1 MNVSETSNESTTNRN
16 YLRAKRLI
24 LIPVFVFVISLLC
37 LVIGL
42 ILAGRDMDSTAIYAN
57 LMLIAILS
65 MFISPTVCFF
75 LTVVGTVFAF
85 KASKEGAD
93 KAKKFR
99 VIGIIEIIACIIGV
113 IISVLMF
120 IGGMT
125 DHKIKEDFKPQ

>member
-1 MNVSETSNESTTNRN
+1 MENRN
-16 YLRAKRLI
+16 YQRAKQLI
-24 LIPVFVFVISLLC
+24 LIPVFVFVITMLC

-42 ILAGRDMDSTAIYAN
+42 ILASRDMDSTAIIYAN

-75 LTVVGTVFAF
+75 LAAIGTVFAF

-120 IGGMT
+120 IGGMSV
-125 DHKIKEDFKPQ
+125 

>member
-1 MNVSETSNESTTNRN
+1 MENRN
-16 YLRAKRLI
+16 YLRAKRMI
-24 LIPVFVFVISLLC
+24 LIPFFVFVISLLC

-65 MFISPTVCFF
+65 MYISPTVCFF
-75 LTVVGTVFAF
+75 LTVVGTAFAF

-93 KAKKFR
+93 KARKFR
-99 VIGIIEIIACIIGV
+99 VIGIIEIIACILGV

-120 IGGMT
+120 IGGMSV
-125 DHKIKEDFKPQ
+125 